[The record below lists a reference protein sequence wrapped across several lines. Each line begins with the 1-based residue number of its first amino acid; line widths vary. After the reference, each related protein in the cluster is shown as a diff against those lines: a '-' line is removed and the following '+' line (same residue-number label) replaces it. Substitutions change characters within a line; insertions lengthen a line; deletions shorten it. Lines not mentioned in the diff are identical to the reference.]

1 MIAARKPVPVA
12 VSALVA
18 IVLWF
23 ALGPLTVILPTS
35 GLDGSYNSVL
45 GHAWISGWQWGVDV
59 IDNFG
64 PYGFL
69 DYREFHPQTIVT
81 MLALN
86 GALAAVL
93 AAAWVALVRNH
104 SIAFQI
110 LTSILLTFAISI
122 RPDLFCFALPVILAF
137 AHFREPS
144 PVALAIRV
152 ALIFAT
158 ALVCLVKWTFLAE
171 ALGIVVIL
179 DLDNIRRRRWPWYVI
194 GTVGA
199 IGMFY
204 LAAGQHLENLGP
216 FITLTFD
223 QTAGFSEAMALTGPV
238 WEILFYLGACGLIAV
253 WLVYDG
259 LIAQR
264 KIWRTLCVGLICAGI
279 AFVMFK
285 VAFVRHHSEHVV
297 TAWGGLIF
305 IALGY
310 EASVAT
316 GATTWRLSA
325 AVGFAIAML
334 TITYFT
340 LPHVIRT
347 FGPESVANMVSIV
360 TDWTGWKAGMETKRQ
375 AIRAEIRRSLTL
387 PKLEGVVDTIPPLQA
402 HILAYGFDYRGHPT
416 MQEHQAYTP
425 KTLEADAAFF
435 RSSRAP
441 DYLLFLPG
449 SIDERY
455 PTLTEGALWPLFLS
469 RYKPDRLLG
478 TAQWPGDV
486 VILKRRDPAT
496 ATVILGPP
504 INRAASWDEWIDL
517 PRDWNATFAHIRIRS
532 RLLGTLVGVL
542 FRPARIAI
550 EVRLADGS
558 IQYHRLPRGLAE
570 AGFVL
575 SPYMTTGHDYV
586 ALASDNRDALAPKQV
601 TAFRLV
607 ARWQAT
613 LRPQFEYD
621 LAPLD
626 VTPVRAEP
634 PAP

>member
-1 MIAARKPVPVA
+1 
-12 VSALVA
+12 
-18 IVLWF
+18 
-23 ALGPLTVILPTS
+23 
-35 GLDGSYNSVL
+35 
-45 GHAWISGWQWGVDV
+45 
-59 IDNFG
+59 
-64 PYGFL
+64 
-69 DYREFHPQTIVT
+69 
-81 MLALN
+81 
-86 GALAAVL
+86 
-93 AAAWVALVRNH
+93 
-104 SIAFQI
+104 
-110 LTSILLTFAISI
+110 
-122 RPDLFCFALPVILAF
+122 
-137 AHFREPS
+137 
-144 PVALAIRV
+144 
-152 ALIFAT
+152 
-158 ALVCLVKWTFLAE
+158 
-171 ALGIVVIL
+171 
-179 DLDNIRRRRWPWYVI
+179 
-194 GTVGA
+194 
-199 IGMFY
+199 
-204 LAAGQHLENLGP
+204 
-216 FITLTFD
+216 
-223 QTAGFSEAMALTGPV
+223 
-238 WEILFYLGACGLIAV
+238 
-253 WLVYDG
+253 
-259 LIAQR
+259 
-264 KIWRTLCVGLICAGI
+264 
-279 AFVMFK
+279 
-285 VAFVRHHSEHVV
+285 
-297 TAWGGLIF
+297 
-305 IALGY
+305 
-310 EASVAT
+310 
-316 GATTWRLSA
+316 
-325 AVGFAIAML
+325 
-334 TITYFT
+334 
-340 LPHVIRT
+340 
-347 FGPESVANMVSIV
+347 
-360 TDWTGWKAGMETKRQ
+360 
-375 AIRAEIRRSLTL
+375 
-387 PKLEGVVDTIPPLQA
+387 
-402 HILAYGFDYRGHPT
+402 

-607 ARWQAT
+607 ALWQAT
-613 LRPQFEYD
+613 LQPQFDSD